1 MKQLVMSIPVWFA
14 KRDLHERRADFYY
27 DLASTLKDRVPL
39 FTTIRKLE
47 SRAQQRTP
55 LSAPMYLQML
65 KGLDRWLFVRGTAW
79 HCLDH
84 RADHDRRHPSRGR
97 RHHGRRLDVFV

>member
-14 KRDLHERRADFYY
+14 KRELHERRADFYY

-47 SRAQQRTP
+47 SRRS
-55 LSAPMYLQML
+55 SAHL
-65 KGLDRWLFVRGTAW
+65 
-79 HCLDH
+79 
-84 RADHDRRHPSRGR
+84 
-97 RHHGRRLDVFV
+97 